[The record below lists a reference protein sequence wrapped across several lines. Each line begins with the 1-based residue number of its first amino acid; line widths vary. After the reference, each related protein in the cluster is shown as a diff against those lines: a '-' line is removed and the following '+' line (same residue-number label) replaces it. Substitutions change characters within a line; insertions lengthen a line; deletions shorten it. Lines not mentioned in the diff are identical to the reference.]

1 MLRTKGHA
9 ARAASPEEPPVTR
22 EAPSALRTSV
32 PRFEGRPLHDPTEPV
47 FDQGLAFDVETLLD
61 RRQLLKAFGYG
72 GLGVGLLALV
82 GCGNGA
88 AGSAAAGT
96 SSTST
101 SASAARPPPASASAA
116 VAWCTSAGSRLIP
129 QGAGGPFP

>member
-1 MLRTKGHA
+1 MLGNDHP

-22 EAPSALRTSV
+22 EAPSALPTSV
-32 PRFEGRPLHDPTEPV
+32 PTFEGRPLHDPTEPV

-72 GLGVGLLALV
+72 GLGLGLLALV
-82 GCGNGA
+82 GCGTGA
-88 AGSAAAGT
+88 GQSAAAGT

-101 SASAARPPPASASAA
+101 SASAAGSASASASAA
-116 VAWCTSAGSRLIP
+116 AAGSST
-129 QGAGGPFP
+129 A